1 MLCFASPQPS
11 VSRLALL
18 HMSKF
23 GSVTEADQGLFF
35 LGYSQSCRSS
45 ITINIRTL
53 SSPQRKPYTRYQ
65 SLPIS
70 SQTSPSVCVCVCVC
84 EVSHSVVS
92 DSLGSHGLQP
102 TRLLCPW
109 NSPGKNTGV
118 GSHALLQ
125 GILPTQGSNLDLLH
139 CRQVLYRLSH
149 RGSLLPLG
157 NS

>member
-70 SQTSPSVCVCVCVC
+70 SQTSPSVCVCVCVKLVTQLC
-84 EVSHSVVS
+84 LTLWDPMDCSPPGSSV
-92 DSLGSHGLQP
+92 H
-102 TRLLCPW
+102 
-109 NSPGKNTGV
+109 
-118 GSHALLQ
+118 
-125 GILPTQGSNLDLLH
+125 GILQARTLEWVAMPS
-139 CRQVLYRLSH
+139 S
-149 RGSLLPLG
+149 RGSSRPRDRTWIFCIAG
-157 NS
+157 RFFTVWATGEASSN

>member
-70 SQTSPSVCVCVCVC
+70 SQTSPSVCVCVC

-109 NSPGKNTGV
+109 NSPGKNTGE

-149 RGSLLPLG
+149 RGSLLQLG

>member
-70 SQTSPSVCVCVCVC
+70 SQTSPSVCGCVCVC